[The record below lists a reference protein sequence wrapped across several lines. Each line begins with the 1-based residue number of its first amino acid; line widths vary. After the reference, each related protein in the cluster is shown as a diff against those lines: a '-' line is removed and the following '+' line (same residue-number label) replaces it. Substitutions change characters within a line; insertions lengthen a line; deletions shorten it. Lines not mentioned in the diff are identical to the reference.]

1 MEEKQIT
8 TQAAALFEAERR
20 SIPTATTSS
29 SLSFSDAYA
38 IQDALLKLK
47 IASGRHLRG
56 YKVGLTSPLSQKN
69 MGASEPI
76 YGHLTDA
83 MFYASGSFIPM
94 KKLIHPRIEV
104 ELAFVLGRPL
114 VGPDCTLTE
123 ALNAVEYV
131 FPALELVDS
140 RLMQVTPQGRVPGLT
155 DIVSDNSI
163 AAGIILGVS
172 PFRPDS
178 TDLRRVGAI
187 CTRNALI
194 EDTGLAAAVLNHPVQ
209 SLVWLANILSRRSKR
224 LEAGHIVLAGA
235 FTVPVAIND
244 GDTVYVDYGCHGS
257 VTCHFSS
264 SI

>member
-1 MEEKQIT
+1 MEEKQIAA
-8 TQAAALFEAERR
+8 QAAALLEAER
-20 SIPTATTSS
+20 SGVPTATTSS
-29 SLSFSDAYA
+29 SLSFSEAYA

-47 IASGRHLRG
+47 VASGRHLRG
-56 YKVGLTSPLSQKN
+56 YKVGLTSPLLQKN

-83 MFYASGSFIPM
+83 MFYASGSSIPM

-114 VGPDCTLTE
+114 AGPDCTLTE

-131 FPALELVDS
+131 FPALELVDF
-140 RLMQVTPQGRVPGLT
+140 RLVQTTPQDRIPGLP
-155 DIVSDNSI
+155 DVVSDNSNS
-163 AAGIILGVS
+163 AGIILGVS

-178 TDLRRVGAI
+178 SDLRRVGAI
-187 CTRNALI
+187 CTRNGLI

-209 SLVWLANILSRRSKR
+209 SLVWLANSLSRRGER
-224 LEAGHIVLAGA
+224 LEAGHVVLAGA
-235 FTVPVAIND
+235 FTVPVAVND

-257 VTCHFSS
+257 VTCHFST